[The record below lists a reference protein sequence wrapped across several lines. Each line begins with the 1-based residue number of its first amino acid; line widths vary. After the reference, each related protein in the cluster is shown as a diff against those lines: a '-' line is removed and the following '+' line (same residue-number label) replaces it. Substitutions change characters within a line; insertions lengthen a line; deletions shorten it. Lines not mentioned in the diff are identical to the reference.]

1 MKHMVRG
8 RGEEAEADKF
18 NGSVSKDLTNGL
30 IKAVCFL
37 VIFVA
42 GVVLGLSA
50 SAHVSRYLNSQTEA
64 ELFFPTNR
72 YAAIPDKECE
82 KEDRLSI
89 KNFFNPGQLTHEMT
103 DEELFWRASVIPK
116 KEEYPYKRVPKVA
129 FMFLTR
135 GPLPLSPL
143 WDRFFHGHEG
153 LYSIYVHAL
162 PGYKLNVSNTSAFYD
177 RQIPSRDVQ
186 WGSISLAD
194 AERRLLA
201 NALLDFSNERF
212 VLLSESC
219 IPVYDFPTVYNYL
232 TSSAQSFVESYDDPT
247 RDGRG
252 RYSRSM
258 LPDIKLFQWRKGS
271 QWFELNRSL
280 AINIISDTKYYTL
293 FKKYCRP
300 SCYPDE
306 HYLPTFLNMF
316 FGALNSN
323 RTVTWVDWSRGGPHP
338 ATLGAV
344 NITED
349 FIQSIRENGTGCWYN
364 SRQISTCFLFARK
377 FAPSALEPLLN
388 LTSTVMKF

>member
-1 MKHMVRG
+1 MKHTGRS
-8 RGEEAEADKF
+8 RGEEVEADKF
-18 NGSVSKDLTNGL
+18 SGL
-30 IKAVCFL
+30 IKAVSFF

-50 SAHVSRYLNSQTEA
+50 STHVTRYLTSQTEA
-64 ELFFPTNR
+64 ELFFPTTR
-72 YAAIPDKECE
+72 YAAIPQKECE
-82 KEDRLSI
+82 KEDLLSI
-89 KNFFNPGQLTHEMT
+89 RNFINPGQLKHEMA
-103 DEELFWRASVIPK
+103 DEELFWRASVVPK
-116 KEEYPYKRVPKVA
+116 KEEYPYKREPKVA

-135 GPLPLSPL
+135 GPLPLSQF
-143 WDRFFHGHEG
+143 WDRFLQGHEG

-219 IPVYDFPTVYNYL
+219 IPVYDFPTVYKYL
-232 TSSAQSFVESYDDPT
+232 TGSSQSFVDSYDDPT
-247 RDGRG
+247 RYGRG
-252 RYSRSM
+252 RYSRYM
-258 LPDIKLFQWRKGS
+258 LPDINLFQWRKGS
-271 QWFELNRSL
+271 QWFELSRIL
-280 AINIISDTKYYTL
+280 AINIVSDTKYYTL

-323 RTVTWVDWSRGGPHP
+323 RSVTWVDWSRGGPHP
-338 ATLGAV
+338 ATFGAAD
-344 NITED
+344 ITED
-349 FIQSIRENGTGCWYN
+349 FIQSIRYNGTDCWYN
-364 SRQISTCFLFARK
+364 SMETSVCFLFARK

-388 LTSTVMKF
+388 LTSTVLKF